1 MSEVWFISRY
11 RIRRSWFCCGRT
23 TAVVEARDMAEAKL
37 DDDRVKAVKVE
48 AYRAKPGVARGER
61 FIGWTKKRGEALWSE
76 FGAPAS

>member
-1 MSEVWFISRY
+1 
-11 RIRRSWFCCGRT
+11 
-23 TAVVEARDMAEAKL
+23 MAEAKL

-48 AYRAKPGVARGER
+48 AYRAKPGSMRGER